1 MNRKFTAILLHAL
14 VIAGAIV
21 VIFVVV
27 LLLCAIWGEIG
38 RPLRKALLNAGLSAG
53 AVVYISLVCLWM
65 IPEPLGYFLGGLFCG
80 ICLKRN
86 WWVSAL
92 IAAAAFLIFDSIMH
106 YHMLRALPDLP
117 NRRFDFISMLE
128 LIRYVIVIPL
138 AVLGSAIPS
147 IVRRSRRKG

>member
-1 MNRKFTAILLHAL
+1 LHAL

-27 LLLCAIWGEIG
+27 LLLSSIWVEIG
-38 RPLRKALLNAGLSAG
+38 SPLRKIALNAGVSAG
-53 AVVYISLVCLWM
+53 AVAYSSMVWVWM
-65 IPEPLGYFLGGLFCG
+65 IPDSLGYFLGGLFCG
-80 ICLKRN
+80 ICLKRK

-92 IAAAAFLIFDSIMH
+92 IAGAAFLIFDSIMH

-128 LIRYVIVIPL
+128 LIRYVILIPL

-147 IVRRSRRKG
+147 IVRRSRRKAR